1 MIVFSAVIF
10 FGSLIGIVM
19 LFGIKYWELRTDR
32 VMAPVARGR
41 ADEHALRIK
50 EWLEHTRFHAEKL
63 PPAFMRLA
71 RLTVHEAAL
80 GVALLAR
87 KLEEGAHTIADY
99 ASHKHRFE
107 RRESTNE
114 FLKKM
119 NDHKNGTTEEEQ
131 DRLS

>member
-1 MIVFSAVIF
+1 MKSH
-10 FGSLIGIVM
+10 FGFWCGYGYYIEKDGKL
-19 LFGIKYWELRTDR
+19 YQ
-32 VMAPVARGR
+32 ARY
-41 ADEHALRIK
+41 DD
-50 EWLEHTRFHAEKL
+50 
-63 PPAFMRLA
+63 
-71 RLTVHEAAL
+71 
-80 GVALLAR
+80 
-87 KLEEGAHTIADY
+87 EEGAHTIADY